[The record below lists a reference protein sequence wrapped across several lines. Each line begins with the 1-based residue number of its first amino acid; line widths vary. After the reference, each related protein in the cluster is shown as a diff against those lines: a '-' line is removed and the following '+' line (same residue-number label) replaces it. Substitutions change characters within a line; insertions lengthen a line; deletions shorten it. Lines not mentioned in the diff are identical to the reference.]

1 MLKISKENLN
11 GLYRKLSAAMP
22 LYMPLKKAGEVNY
35 GLWTEG
41 AESSV
46 ETLKTVKSPKD
57 LFFPQ
62 SETMM
67 KFKTE
72 GKSIEIVDVR
82 EEKKPFVLFG
92 VRACDFKAFD
102 VLDRVFLAD
111 PVDTYYQ
118 SRREAGVIVTLNTGR
133 NLCESQMV
141 LDRVPEIRYL
151 MGCTGAFLMDVQ
163 QHERLS
169 NHTLDI
175 VTARQVN
182 AIFRKYDT
190 LIGIFYDD
198 LVCNQA
204 DEIGQFTRFY
214 PAEMKSVFDT
224 HTVVPSLTATLAAR
238 EGGVDKFYVVFAD
251 AAAQQAALRE
261 IEPLPAFVTSAG
273 FIDMEVMAQD
283 ANKGAILLELAER
296 LHIRTDEILAI
307 GDSENDVAMLQT
319 AGVGVAMGNAKEHVR
334 EIADVVAPDNE
345 HDGVAWTVERVLRG
359 DFDGIG

>member
-1 MLKISKENLN
+1 MAIRL
-11 GLYRKLSAAMP
+11 LS
-22 LYMPLKKAGEVNY
+22 
-35 GLWTEG
+35 
-41 AESSV
+41 
-46 ETLKTVKSPKD
+46 
-57 LFFPQ
+57 
-62 SETMM
+62 
-67 KFKTE
+67 
-72 GKSIEIVDVR
+72 VDVDGTITNGR
-82 EEKKPFVLFG
+82 NQVTQATADALR
-92 VRACDFKAFD
+92 RAA
-102 VLDRVFLAD
+102 A
-111 PVDTYYQ
+111 
-118 SRREAGVIVTLNTGR
+118 AGVIVTLNTGR

-163 QHERLS
+163 QHE
-169 NHTLDI
+169 
-175 VTARQVN
+175 ARQVN

-214 PAEMKSVFDT
+214 PAEIKSVFDT
-224 HTVVPSLTATLAAR
+224 HTVVPSLTATRAAR

-261 IEPLPAFVTSAG
+261 IEPLPVFVTSAA
-273 FIDMEVMAQD
+273 FIDIEVMAQD

-296 LHIRTDEILAI
+296 LNIRPEEILAI

>member
-1 MLKISKENLN
+1 MAIRL
-11 GLYRKLSAAMP
+11 LS
-22 LYMPLKKAGEVNY
+22 
-35 GLWTEG
+35 
-41 AESSV
+41 
-46 ETLKTVKSPKD
+46 
-57 LFFPQ
+57 
-62 SETMM
+62 
-67 KFKTE
+67 
-72 GKSIEIVDVR
+72 VDVDGTITNGR
-82 EEKKPFVLFG
+82 NQVTQATADALR
-92 VRACDFKAFD
+92 RAA
-102 VLDRVFLAD
+102 A
-111 PVDTYYQ
+111 
-118 SRREAGVIVTLNTGR
+118 AGVIVTLNTGR

-190 LIGIFYDD
+190 LICIFYDD

-261 IEPLPAFVTSAG
+261 IEP
-273 FIDMEVMAQD
+273 
-283 ANKGAILLELAER
+283 NKGAILLELAER

>member
-1 MLKISKENLN
+1 MAIRL
-11 GLYRKLSAAMP
+11 LS
-22 LYMPLKKAGEVNY
+22 
-35 GLWTEG
+35 
-41 AESSV
+41 
-46 ETLKTVKSPKD
+46 
-57 LFFPQ
+57 
-62 SETMM
+62 
-67 KFKTE
+67 
-72 GKSIEIVDVR
+72 VDVDGTITNGR
-82 EEKKPFVLFG
+82 NQVTQATADALR
-92 VRACDFKAFD
+92 RAA
-102 VLDRVFLAD
+102 A
-111 PVDTYYQ
+111 
-118 SRREAGVIVTLNTGR
+118 AGVIVTLNTGR

-251 AAAQQAALRE
+251 AAAQQAALR
-261 IEPLPAFVTSAG
+261 AAG
-273 FIDMEVMAQD
+273 LCDERGLHRHGGHGAGREQGRNFAGTGGAIAHPDGRDPRHRRQRKRCRD
-283 ANKGAILLELAER
+283 ATDGGRRRGDGQCKGACPR
-296 LHIRTDEILAI
+296 DR
-307 GDSENDVAMLQT
+307 GCCR
-319 AGVGVAMGNAKEHVR
+319 AG
-334 EIADVVAPDNE
+334 
-345 HDGVAWTVERVLRG
+345 
-359 DFDGIG
+359 

>member
-1 MLKISKENLN
+1 MAIRL
-11 GLYRKLSAAMP
+11 LS
-22 LYMPLKKAGEVNY
+22 
-35 GLWTEG
+35 
-41 AESSV
+41 
-46 ETLKTVKSPKD
+46 
-57 LFFPQ
+57 
-62 SETMM
+62 
-67 KFKTE
+67 
-72 GKSIEIVDVR
+72 VDVDGTITNGR
-82 EEKKPFVLFG
+82 NQVTQATADALR
-92 VRACDFKAFD
+92 RAA
-102 VLDRVFLAD
+102 A
-111 PVDTYYQ
+111 
-118 SRREAGVIVTLNTGR
+118 AGVIVTLNTGR

-261 IEPLPAFVTSAG
+261 IEPLPVFVTSAG

-334 EIADVVAPDNE
+334 EIAPDNE